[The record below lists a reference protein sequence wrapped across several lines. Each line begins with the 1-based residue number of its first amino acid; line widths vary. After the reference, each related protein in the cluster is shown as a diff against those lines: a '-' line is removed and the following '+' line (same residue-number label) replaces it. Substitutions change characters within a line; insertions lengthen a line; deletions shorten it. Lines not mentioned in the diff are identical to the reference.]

1 MVRIPLDKMPKL
13 KNDLLLR
20 AAKGEPTE
28 RVPVWMMRQAGR
40 YLPEYMA
47 LRVMADFFK
56 VCRTPE
62 LACRVSLQPLERFKT
77 LDAVIIFCDILV
89 IPQAMGL
96 EVNMV
101 KGRGPVLPNPVVDP
115 SHMKRLDT
123 NPDLEKSLGYV
134 FDALNLTRQRIDGR
148 VPLIG
153 FCGGPWT
160 LMAYMIEGGGTRT
173 FSKCKT
179 WLYRYPEESKK
190 LLHSVSILLAK
201 FLIAQYRAGAQLL
214 QVFESWG
221 GELPQHVFKEF
232 VLPELTY
239 IVDTVKK
246 EIPQVPMTVFGRGLG
261 HALESLAATKFD
273 VVGLDWSIDP
283 KDARRRVG
291 SNVSLQGN
299 LDPCAL
305 YVVLPYIHFSHD
317 VSSQPH
323 THTHTHTHTKHRYG
337 TRESLRKEVRYM
349 LSRFGSTQRHIANL
363 GHGMHPTHDPEM
375 AGEFIKA
382 VQEESLKMRKNE

>member
-1 MVRIPLDKMPKL
+1 
-13 KNDLLLR
+13 
-20 AAKGEPTE
+20 
-28 RVPVWMMRQAGR
+28 
-40 YLPEYMA
+40 
-47 LRVMADFFK
+47 
-56 VCRTPE
+56 
-62 LACRVSLQPLERFKT
+62 
-77 LDAVIIFCDILV
+77 
-89 IPQAMGL
+89 
-96 EVNMV
+96 
-101 KGRGPVLPNPVVDP
+101 
-115 SHMKRLDT
+115 MKRLDT

-239 IVDTVKK
+239 IVDTVK
-246 EIPQVPMTVFGRGLG
+246 ER
-261 HALESLAATKFD
+261 D
-273 VVGLDWSIDP
+273 
-283 KDARRRVG
+283 
-291 SNVSLQGN
+291 
-299 LDPCAL
+299 
-305 YVVLPYIHFSHD
+305 
-317 VSSQPH
+317 SS
-323 THTHTHTHTKHRYG
+323 
-337 TRESLRKEVRYM
+337 S
-349 LSRFGSTQRHIANL
+349 
-363 GHGMHPTHDPEM
+363 THDCVWSWSRTRIGVSCCHEIRCR
-375 AGEFIKA
+375 GIGL
-382 VQEESLKMRKNE
+382 VHRSQRCTSSCR